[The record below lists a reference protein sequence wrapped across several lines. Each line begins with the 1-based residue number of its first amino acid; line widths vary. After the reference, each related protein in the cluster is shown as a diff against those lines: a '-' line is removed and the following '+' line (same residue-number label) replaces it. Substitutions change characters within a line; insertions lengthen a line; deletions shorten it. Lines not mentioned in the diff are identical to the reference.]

1 MLQAWGRAI
10 LDLPCLYSQKKNHK
24 CILVFASTV
33 SYKEGHCFF
42 VLSYATFM
50 FTLCSYLCFAA
61 QMAFIYEKEEPSL
74 PLKMSGHE
82 ISLSKGIYK

>member
-1 MLQAWGRAI
+1 MH
-10 LDLPCLYSQKKNHK
+10 PSVCLYCVLQRK
-24 CILVFASTV
+24 
-33 SYKEGHCFF
+33 GHCSF
-42 VLSYATFM
+42 VLSYTTFM

-61 QMAFIYEKEEPSL
+61 QMAFIYEKEEPFL